1 MLKPNQFVSVSWN
14 PKTKQYYQDK
24 GYVFTKI
31 NDKFEVKV
39 EDLPQTSHKVVTA
52 ICDYCGK
59 EISVTMTNYSRSIK
73 RNGKIAC
80 SVCRI
85 KKTHETMEKLYGE
98 RIPYRIA
105 EIRERGKQTLIDNY
119 GVDTPMKIPEAREKY
134 VSTMKE
140 RYGVA
145 APLQSAVLKEK
156 AKQTLFDNYGV
167 DNSLKSK
174 EVREKAKQTI
184 WSKYGVDNV
193 AKVKEF
199 TNKAKAT
206 CVSRYGGESSQ
217 CSVEV
222 RQKSWESL
230 RIQGNMPVSKIE
242 QRLFDM
248 IKDIYGE
255 ENCTQQY
262 LFDRCSFD
270 CLLRV
275 GDAKIDIEYDGWYWH
290 KDKQEQDRKRDFYT
304 TRRGIKV
311 LRYQSN
317 GLLPTREQII
327 ENVHYLANSEH
338 KHLIVKMSDI
348 QEEDIV

>member
-14 PKTKQYYQDK
+14 PKTKRYYQDK

-39 EDLPQTSHKVVTA
+39 EDLPQTSHNVVIV

-80 SVCRI
+80 SACRI
-85 KKTHETMEKLYGE
+85 KKT
-98 RIPYRIA
+98 
-105 EIRERGKQTLIDNY
+105 Y

-134 VSTMKE
+134 VSTMKK
-140 RYGVA
+140 RYGVE

-156 AKQTLFDNYGV
+156 AKQTFFDNYGV
-167 DNSLKSK
+167 DNPLKSK
-174 EVREKAKQTI
+174 EVREKVERTI
-184 WSKYGVDNV
+184 QSKYGVDNV
-193 AKVKEF
+193 AKAKEF
-199 TNKAKAT
+199 TDKAKAT

-217 CSVEV
+217 CSAEV

-230 RIQGNMPVSKIE
+230 RTQGNMPVSKIE

-338 KHLIVKMSDI
+338 KHLVVKMSDI